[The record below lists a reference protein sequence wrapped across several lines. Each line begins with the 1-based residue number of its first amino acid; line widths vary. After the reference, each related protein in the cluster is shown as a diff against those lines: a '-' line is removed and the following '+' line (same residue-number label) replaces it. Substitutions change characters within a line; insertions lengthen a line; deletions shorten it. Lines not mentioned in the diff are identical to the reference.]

1 MLGLMFTVQHL
12 INMLGKKKGGEE
24 QGGRERKGGEKGR
37 GAGRPLV
44 TLRIGVDLT
53 CVSP

>member
-1 MLGLMFTVQHL
+1 
-12 INMLGKKKGGEE
+12 MLGKKKGGEE
-24 QGGRERKGGEKGR
+24 QGGRERKGGERKGGEKGR

-44 TLRIGVDLT
+44 TLRIGVDFT

>member
-1 MLGLMFTVQHL
+1 
-12 INMLGKKKGGEE
+12 MLGKKKGGEE
-24 QGGRERKGGEKGR
+24 QGGRERKGGERKGGEKGR